1 MSSMTNSYRVQILG
15 LYCTTKAL
23 RLASQYRESVQ
34 SAFAIIEQC
43 GEDLPRA
50 KDEKV
55 IKDTL
60 IMNATLQKMTDEAI
74 LSIEYNIMDQ
84 RTIFLM
90 KLYAELANMLHFVN
104 PSLGSA
110 VSLRLAELTLK
121 NGLPPSSPLAFAH
134 FASVVVNLGNEYIM
148 DACRLCKCS
157 HSQISFWT
165 ILISLIIIFR
175 RVIVQSN
182 HDSKISAE
190 INRKRGFLYLQIKRH
205 LSCIF
210 SIVMGS
216 RTFSGHCGCASTGP
230 YGRGACR
237 RLSLLKIEQF
247 HGIIYELLC
256 RREPNHRE
264 ESNARFNM

>member
-1 MSSMTNSYRVQILG
+1 MQILG

-23 RLASQYRESVQ
+23 RLASQYSESVQ
-34 SAFAIIEQC
+34 SAFTIIEQC

-60 IMNATLQKMTDEAI
+60 TMNATLQKMIDEAI
-74 LSIEYNIMDQ
+74 VSTEYIMDQ

-134 FASVVVNLGNEYIM
+134 FASVVVNLGNEYVM

-205 LSCIF
+205 LSCIPSSF
-210 SIVMGS
+210 MGS
-216 RTFSGHCGCASTGP
+216 RTFSDHCGCASTGP
-230 YGRGACR
+230 YGRGACG
-237 RLSLLKIEQF
+237 RLSLFKIEQF
-247 HGIIYELLC
+247 HGIICELLC

-264 ESNARFNM
+264 ESNPRFNM